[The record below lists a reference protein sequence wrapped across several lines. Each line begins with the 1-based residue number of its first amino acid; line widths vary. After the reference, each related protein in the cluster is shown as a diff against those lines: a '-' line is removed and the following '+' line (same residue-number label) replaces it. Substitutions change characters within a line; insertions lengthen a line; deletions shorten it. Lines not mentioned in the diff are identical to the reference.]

1 MEISTAARFGMN
13 PIVILFD
20 NDGYGTERPM
30 IDGRFNDIRRWNYAE
45 LPRLIGGGLGI
56 RVETEREM
64 ADALARARAN
74 DADWSLIQVVLD
86 RDDKS
91 AALQRLTAKFAE
103 RVRAS
108 S

>member
-1 MEISTAARFGMN
+1 
-13 PIVILFD
+13 
-20 NDGYGTERPM
+20 
-30 IDGRFNDIRRWNYAE
+30 
-45 LPRLIGGGLGI
+45 
-56 RVETEREM
+56 M